1 MNLAIIGC
9 GEIGQ
14 RHFESVLNLD
24 YKMKIFL
31 IDKSTICLEKC
42 KQISLK
48 KKRLNF
54 FYFATSVSEIEEDFD
69 FVIVATNSDHRFS
82 VLKELYMYKNPK
94 FIILEK
100 FLFNKLSHFNEAKKL
115 FQLNSTKVWVNQW
128 MSTDFPNLSDIF
140 SETDGI
146 NISVK
151 GKNWN
156 FCSNCVH
163 WLEWFHHINN
173 RKKIVLFNSSLEN
186 VIIENKRKG
195 FFETFGSLEFHG
207 INNNKLFL
215 KCNYEKNSERE
226 TLISLSNKSS
236 RAEFQLTVNSLKGFI
251 YKSNQ
256 KKSINFKFRYL
267 SERTSVYIKS
277 ILEKNEC
284 TLPTYD
290 QSVLH
295 HKLVFQTLKNHFDKS
310 YLKTSNLLPIT

>member
-14 RHFESVLNLD
+14 RHLESVLNLD

-42 KQISLK
+42 KQISFK
-48 KKRLNF
+48 KKKLNT
-54 FYFATSVSEIEEDFD
+54 FYFVTSINEIEEDFD
-69 FVIVATNSDHRFS
+69 FVIVATNSKHRFS
-82 VLKELYMYKNPK
+82 ALKELYKYKTPK

-100 FLFNKLSHFNEAKKL
+100 FLFNKLSYFEEAKRL
-115 FQLNSTKVWVNQW
+115 FQLGDTKVWVNQW
-128 MSTDFPNLSDIF
+128 MSTDFPDLSDIF
-140 SETDGI
+140 GETDGI
-146 NISVK
+146 NISVT

-163 WLEWFHHINN
+163 WIEWFHHVNN
-173 RKKIVLFNSSLEN
+173 RKEIVLFKSDLEN
-186 VIIENKRKG
+186 LIIENKRKE
-195 FFETFGSLEFHG
+195 FFETFGSFEFHSA
-207 INNNKLFL
+207 NNNKLFL
-215 KCNYEKNSERE
+215 ECKYEKNGERE

-236 RAEFQLTVNSLKGFI
+236 KAEFQLTVNGLKGFI
-251 YKSNQ
+251 FRSNQ
-256 KKSINFKFRYL
+256 KKNINFKIRYL

-277 ILEKNEC
+277 ILEENEC

-310 YLKTSNLLPIT
+310 YLKTNNLLPIS

>member
-14 RHFESVLNLD
+14 RHLESVLNLD

-31 IDKSTICLEKC
+31 VDKSAICLEKC

-48 KKRLNF
+48 KKKLNS
-54 FYFATSVSEIEEDFD
+54 FYFIESVSEIEENFD
-69 FVIVATNSDHRFS
+69 FVIVATNSEHRFS
-82 VLKELYMYKNPK
+82 ALKELYKYKTPK

-100 FLFNKLSHFNEAKKL
+100 FLFNKLSYFKEAKEL
-115 FQLNSTKVWVNQW
+115 FQLSDTKVWVNQW
-128 MSTDFPNLSDIF
+128 MSTDLPDLSNIF
-140 SETDGI
+140 NETDGI

-163 WLEWFHHINN
+163 WIEWFHHINN

-186 VIIENKRKG
+186 LIIENKRKG

-215 KCNYEKNSERE
+215 QCNYEENGERE
-226 TLISLSNKSS
+226 TLISVSNKSS
-236 RAEFQLTVNSLKGFI
+236 RAEFELTFNAMKGFI
-251 YKSNQ
+251 FRSNQ
-256 KKSINFKFRYL
+256 KKSINFKIKYL
-267 SERTSVYIKS
+267 SERTSIYIKS
-277 ILEKNEC
+277 IWEKNEC

-290 QSVLH
+290 QSVFQH
-295 HKLVFQTLKNHFDKS
+295 MLVFQTLKNHFDKS
-310 YLKTSNLLPIT
+310 NPKTNDLLPVT

>member
-14 RHFESVLNLD
+14 RHLESVLNLD

-48 KKRLNF
+48 KKKLNS
-54 FYFATSVSEIEEDFD
+54 FYFIESVNEIEEDLD
-69 FVIVATNSDHRFS
+69 FVIIATNSDHRFS
-82 VLKELYMYKNPK
+82 ALKELYRYKTPK

-100 FLFNKLSHFNEAKKL
+100 FLFNKLSYFEEAKKF
-115 FQLNSTKVWVNQW
+115 FQLSGTKVWVNQW
-128 MSTDFPNLSDIF
+128 MSTDFPDLSDIF
-140 SETDGI
+140 VETDGI

-163 WLEWFHHINN
+163 YIEWFHHINN
-173 RKKIVLFNSSLEN
+173 RKKIVLFKSDLEN
-186 VIIENKRKG
+186 LIIENKRKG

-207 INNNKLFL
+207 INNNKLL
-215 KCNYEKNSERE
+215 LQCNYEENGERE

-236 RAEFQLTVNSLKGFI
+236 RAEFQFTFNGLKGFI
-251 YKSNQ
+251 FRSNQ
-256 KKSINFKFRYL
+256 KKSIDFKIRYL

-310 YLKTSNLLPIT
+310 YLGTDEILPVT

>member
-14 RHFESVLNLD
+14 RHLESVLNLD

-48 KKRLNF
+48 KKLHL
-54 FYFATSVSEIEEDFD
+54 FYFAKSFVEIEEDFD

-82 VLKELYMYKNPK
+82 VLKDLCRYKTPK

-100 FLFNKLSHFNEAKKL
+100 FLFNKLNHFKEAKKL
-115 FQLNSTKVWVNQW
+115 FQLNGTKVWVNQW

-140 SETDGI
+140 GETDGI

-156 FCSNCVH
+156 FCSNSVH

-173 RKKIVLFNSSLEN
+173 RKKIVLFNSSLED

-195 FFETFGSLEFHG
+195 FFETFGSFEFHG

-215 KCNYEKNSERE
+215 QCKYEKNSERE
-226 TLISLSNKSS
+226 TLISISNKSS
-236 RAEFQLTVNSLKGFI
+236 RAEFQLTVDSLKGFI
-251 YKSNQ
+251 FRSNQ
-256 KKSINFKFRYL
+256 KKSISFKLRYL
-267 SERTSVYIKS
+267 SERTSIYIKS

-295 HKLVFQTLKNHFDKS
+295 HKLVFQTFKNHFDKS
-310 YLKTSNLLPIT
+310 NLKTSNLLPIT

>member
-14 RHFESVLNLD
+14 RHLESVLNLD

-31 IDKSTICLEKC
+31 VDKSAICLEKC

-48 KKRLNF
+48 KKKLNS
-54 FYFATSVSEIEEDFD
+54 FYFIKNVNETDEDFN
-69 FVIVATNSDHRFS
+69 FVIVATNSEHRFS
-82 VLKELYMYKNPK
+82 VLKELYKYKTPK

-100 FLFNKLSHFNEAKKL
+100 FLFNKLSYFNEAKKL
-115 FQLNSTKVWVNQW
+115 FQLRGTKVWVNQW
-128 MSTDFPNLSDIF
+128 MSTEFQDLSNIF
-140 SETDGI
+140 SETNGI

-163 WLEWFHHINN
+163 WIEWFHHINN
-173 RKKIVLFNSSLEN
+173 RKKIILFNSSLESL
-186 VIIENKRKG
+186 IIENKRRG
-195 FFETFGSLEFHG
+195 FLETFGSLEFHD

-215 KCNYEKNSERE
+215 QCNYEENSERE

-236 RAEFQLTVNSLKGFI
+236 SAEFQLTFNDLKGFI
-251 YKSNQ
+251 FSSNQ
-256 KKSINFKFRYL
+256 KKNINFKIRYL
-267 SERTSVYIKS
+267 SERTSIYIKS
-277 ILEKNEC
+277 IWEKNEC

-295 HKLVFQTLKNHFDKS
+295 HKLVFQTFKNHFDKS
-310 YLKTSNLLPIT
+310 YQKTNDLLPVT